1 MTRLLPFLLSATLVW
16 GAENVP
22 SPKSSERNI
31 KRQFGDFGSIIGSS
45 FGSQL
50 GKMKGEP
57 GGCKTTP
64 NTYCFK
70 SNDSS

>member
-1 MTRLLPFLLSATLVW
+1 MTRLISFILSATLVL

-22 SPKSSERNI
+22 SQKSSEKII

-57 GGCKTTP
+57 GGCKPTP
-64 NTYCFK
+64 KTCCLK
-70 SNDSS
+70 SNDPS